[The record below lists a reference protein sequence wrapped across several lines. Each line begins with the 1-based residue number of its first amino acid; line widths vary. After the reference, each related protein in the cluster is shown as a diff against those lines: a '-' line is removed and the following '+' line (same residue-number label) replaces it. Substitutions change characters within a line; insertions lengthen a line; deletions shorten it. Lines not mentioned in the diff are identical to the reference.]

1 MAAALRT
8 VRVMLPRSLLSK
20 LAVQAEAENRSLTYL
35 ILRAV
40 KAELGAG
47 KDNPA
52 APSSAAE
59 NKGSERPGAAMPSA
73 GEQLLPPLCRAL
85 EPWSRF
91 FNGLIERGGPIESEY
106 LAFSGWLDTLADGLR
121 TELISALD
129 AQILLFQGGRATSS
143 TLTLQGFA
151 RVKPHGYPGDYELI
165 DRIYQAWNSPDPA
178 LRNWDRYFNAQGA
191 ARSLR
196 GCKAYFIRWLGETE
210 VRLSRKFPKL
220 NLLHLGGGPGREIL
234 EYFDG
239 ATDSRVSCFYTDPD
253 PHAVSYAARVCAPLF
268 SRVTF
273 RISNP
278 LAFEPEFTPHLIWAA
293 GLFDYLDDR
302 NLVSTLRRLWRL
314 LRRAVNWPRAI
325 SLPPIPRALTW
336 NLTDGWSII
345 GMRLT

>member
-1 MAAALRT
+1 
-8 VRVMLPRSLLSK
+8 
-20 LAVQAEAENRSLTYL
+20 
-35 ILRAV
+35 
-40 KAELGAG
+40 
-47 KDNPA
+47 
-52 APSSAAE
+52 
-59 NKGSERPGAAMPSA
+59 
-73 GEQLLPPLCRAL
+73 L

-91 FNGLIERGGPIESEY
+91 FSGLIERGGPNESEY
-106 LAFSGWLDTLADGLR
+106 LAFTGWLDTLADGLR
-121 TELISALD
+121 TGLISALD

-165 DRIYQAWNSPDPA
+165 DRIYQVWNSPDPA

-196 GCKAYFIRWLGETE
+196 GCKAYFIRWLGEAE
-210 VRLSRKFPKL
+210 ARLPRKFSKL

-239 ATDSRVSCFYTDPD
+239 APDSRVACFYTDPD

-278 LAFEPEFTPHLIWAA
+278 LAFEPEFAPHLIWAG

-302 NLVSTLRRLWRL
+302 NIVSTLRRLWRL
-314 LRRAVNWPRAI
+314 LPSGGELAASNFAPTNPTRSYMELNGWVINHRDAGHLKSLARQAGVAESGIKIGEVEDGFILVLHLSRAA
-325 SLPPIPRALTW
+325 
-336 NLTDGWSII
+336 
-345 GMRLT
+345 